1 MIDKLE
7 GKSYTKKRTNITFI
21 ERKKSAFLHKLER
34 VEGLS
39 MTREEKWERD
49 ETAIREL
56 VKAHDGVVKA
66 SELYTLGIDYR
77 RIQSFVDWG
86 VLLRVKNG
94 YYSLQEDQLSED
106 EMVYRL
112 FGEDGVLTMESALFI
127 YGYLPVKPAEYQIAV
142 DKNTSKSRFH
152 LNYPFVHPY
161 YSEPKVLSLGVTET
175 MFGEGMMKIY
185 EKERLMCDCLKYEDR
200 LDREDLKR
208 ALRAYLAEPSKDI
221 SKLLCYAKERK
232 VLSKV
237 QNRIGVWL

>member
-1 MIDKLE
+1 MRQAEKI
-7 GKSYTKKRTNITFI
+7 SVY
-21 ERKKSAFLHKLER
+21 ERKKCVA
-34 VEGLS
+34 
-39 MTREEKWERD
+39 MTREEKWEKD
-49 ETAIREL
+49 EEAIRAL
-56 VKAHDGVVKA
+56 VKEHDGVVKT

-94 YYSLQEDQLSED
+94 YYSLQEDKLSED
-106 EMVYRL
+106 EMIYRL
-112 FGEDGVLTMESALFI
+112 FGEDGVLTMESALYL

-161 YSEPKVLSLGVTET
+161 YSEPKVLAMGVTEIS
-175 MFGEGMMKIY
+175 FGGGIMKIY
-185 EKERLMCDCLKYEDR
+185 DRERLMCDCLKYEDR
-200 LDREDLKR
+200 MDREDLKR
-208 ALRAYLAEPSKDI
+208 ALRGYLAEPSKNI
-221 SKLLCYAKERK
+221 SRLLSYARERK